1 MFSTSN
7 KHIETKEGRGERRK
21 SVGRGKEGR
30 AGKTKTM
37 ERRQKMRVKTGDR
50 EGREDK
56 IRALK
61 KW

>member
-30 AGKTKTM
+30 AGKTKTT
-37 ERRQKMRVKTGDR
+37 ERRQKNESEDR
-50 EGREDK
+50 
-56 IRALK
+56 
-61 KW
+61 